1 MRNILNALAAVIVM
15 TVVLFWAAAL
25 ALAGPA
31 LLKFCVL
38 YLFVEMSK
46 TSPKTKGQRE
56 KEGGDHPAKRKSA

>member
-38 YLFVEMSK
+38 YLF
-46 TSPKTKGQRE
+46 G
-56 KEGGDHPAKRKSA
+56 